1 MKHKMS
7 YPRGMFRR
15 LYDRDANNLM
25 SHLLTNVE
33 FCNEL
38 MFFQMS
44 NESYKEL
51 LFFKQDWI

>member
-7 YPRGMFRR
+7 YPRGMFKH

-25 SHLLTNVE
+25 SRLLTNVE

-44 NESYKEL
+44 N
-51 LFFKQDWI
+51 